1 MKQKD
6 FALVFVMIFVGA
18 VVALVVS
25 RWLFA
30 TPQNREQSAEVVDV
44 IGSEFTEPSS
54 RYFKANSINPT
65 QQIQIGGS
73 SNPNP
78 FNSGTE

>member
-6 FALVFVMIFVGA
+6 ITLVLVVVFISV

-25 RWLFA
+25 RWIFSS
-30 TPQNREQSAEVVDV
+30 PKNRQQTAEVVDV
-44 IGSEFTEPSS
+44 ISPEFALPSS
-54 RYFKANSINPT
+54 KYFNGTSVNPT

-73 SNPNP
+73 NNPNP
-78 FNSGTE
+78 FNSKPQ